1 MSVPVKGSFV
11 GRFALKF
18 VEVLGAGV
26 ATAVGSYFVAQLSGY
41 WSSPAHAPATV
52 QIAPSNSS
60 LPNASVVSKAPRGDP
75 EGAKLAPSPDTPAP
89 AASAARATAT
99 ANSAASRKR
108 APVEANAEA
117 KSPEKEA
124 KPPEKEAKPQEKET
138 AETKARDKDD
148 KDSVEAQVRA
158 ALANVDASRQPPP
171 ATQVAAPAAVPK
183 TEPPPSPGTVAAVPR
198 GADVAPPPATPP
210 GPSPTL
216 AEPLTPVEIK
226 SHPIA
231 DVDAAAQAQADA
243 GARAEA
249 SQGNDKGLFAALKKI
264 PEFFRTDAHP
274 PDDPPRPPKQVG
286 E

>member
-1 MSVPVKGSFV
+1 MSVPIKGSFV

-18 VEVLGAGV
+18 VEVLGAGI

-41 WSSPAHAPATV
+41 WSAPAPAHAPATV
-52 QIAPSNSS
+52 QIAPSNLSA
-60 LPNASVVSKAPRGDP
+60 PNASVVSKAPRVDADGS
-75 EGAKLAPSPDTPAP
+75 KLAPDAPAP
-89 AASAARATAT
+89 AAGAARTTAT
-99 ANSAASRKR
+99 ANPAASRKR
-108 APVEANAEA
+108 APAEANA
-117 KSPEKEA
+117 EA
-124 KPPEKEAKPQEKET
+124 KPPEKEPKPQDKET
-138 AETKARDKDD
+138 AEIKARDKDD

-158 ALANVDASRQPPP
+158 ALANVDASRQPAP
-171 ATQVAAPAAVPK
+171 AAQMAAPAAVPK
-183 TEPPPSPGTVAAVPR
+183 TEPPPNTGAVAAVPR
-198 GADVAPPPATPP
+198 GADVAAPPAQP
-210 GPSPTL
+210 GPSPAS

-249 SQGNDKGLFAALKKI
+249 SQANDKGLFGALKKI